1 MGVLVINNPFE
12 SHAEVEH
19 AVAQGTHNY
28 TKVDLLIGS
37 LFSLSGAIGGS
48 MAVLCMRYMKVGIH
62 YSISPFWFASGSA
75 FWSPIFHGFYRSTS
89 TKYTDLQ
96 TGQYDLQTKSLIVLT
111 AIFATLGQNFS
122 SKAYQLEKTS
132 RVAATSYLNI
142 VIAFLWDIL
151 VFQETLT
158 F

>member
-1 MGVLVINNPFE
+1 
-12 SHAEVEH
+12 
-19 AVAQGTHNY
+19 
-28 TKVDLLIGS
+28 
-37 LFSLSGAIGGS
+37 

-75 FWSPIFHGFYRSTS
+75 FWSPIFHGLYRSNS
-89 TKYTDLQ
+89 TKYTDLK
-96 TGQYDLQTKSLIVLT
+96 TCQYDLQTKSLIVLT
-111 AIFATLGQNFS
+111 AVFATLGQNFT
-122 SKAYQLEKTS
+122 SKAYQMEKTA

-151 VFQETLT
+151 IFEEKLT